1 VALRVVIIP
10 DKFKGTL
17 TAPEAAAAI
26 EKGWRQER
34 PKDRLELIPMSDGG
48 DGFGE
53 TLSLQGNGE
62 RRRVKTINA
71 AGESIWTPWWWI
83 PKSQTAVIETAQ
95 VVGLAQLPKGKY
107 HPFELDSFGLGT
119 LVSKVLAVRPKTL
132 LIGLGGS
139 ATNDGG
145 MGMARA
151 LGWRFVGRD
160 GKDIE
165 SWIQLMELRSIEA
178 PRKQLPLPE
187 VIVAVDVQ
195 NRLLG
200 TKGASR
206 VYGPQKGL
214 VEDDMHQSE
223 ACLRELSKCFFK
235 ATQRNEAIRPGS
247 GAAGGLGFGCFAFLN
262 GKPESGF
269 DVFATR
275 ARLDQRLGRADL
287 VITGEGSIDRSSLM
301 GKGVGRVAEWCLEH
315 QTPCIGLG
323 GVVDPFSSVRQAFKT
338 VYSILDS
345 LDPRVD
351 ESLAMTQPGR
361 CLTQLAARASG
372 ELRIEN

>member
-1 VALRVVIIP
+1 MALRVVIIP

-26 EKGWRQER
+26 ECGWRQER

-53 TLSLQGNGE
+53 TLSLQGEGE

-71 AGESIWTPWWWI
+71 AGEPIWTPWWWM
-83 PKSQTAVIETAQ
+83 PKSRTAVIETAQ
-95 VVGLAQLPKGKY
+95 VVGLAQLPKGKF
-107 HPFELDSFGLGT
+107 HPFDLDSYGLGT
-119 LVSKVLAVRPKTL
+119 LVSKVLAVHPKTL

-160 GKDIE
+160 GRDLQ
-165 SWIQLMELRSIEA
+165 SWTQLTELRSVEPPKKQ
-178 PRKQLPLPE
+178 PRLPE
-187 VIVAVDVQ
+187 VVVAVDVQ

-214 VEDDMHQSE
+214 LEEDMHQSE
-223 ACLRELSKCFFK
+223 GCLRELSKCFLK

-247 GAAGGLGFGCFAFLN
+247 GAAGGLGFGCFAFLD
-262 GKPESGF
+262 GKAESGF
-269 DVFATR
+269 DVFSSR

-315 QTPCIGLG
+315 QTPCLGLG
-323 GVVDPFSSVRQAFKT
+323 GIAEPVSSVRAAFKS

-345 LDPRVD
+345 LNPRVD
-351 ESLAMTQPGR
+351 EAFAMKQPGK
-361 CLTQLAARASG
+361 CLTQLAALAAR
-372 ELRIEN
+372 RWDR